1 MNNPQNLNLLSKW
14 DFLTYALQNYSNLK
28 TVQFIIKVTK
38 YYLPE
43 YHDKIM
49 SENPYILKLLIA
61 LNKDNLLWLGKD
73 KIFVGKFM
81 SLQLRSY

>member
-1 MNNPQNLNLLSKW
+1 
-14 DFLTYALQNYSNLK
+14 
-28 TVQFIIKVTK
+28 
-38 YYLPE
+38 
-43 YHDKIM
+43 M